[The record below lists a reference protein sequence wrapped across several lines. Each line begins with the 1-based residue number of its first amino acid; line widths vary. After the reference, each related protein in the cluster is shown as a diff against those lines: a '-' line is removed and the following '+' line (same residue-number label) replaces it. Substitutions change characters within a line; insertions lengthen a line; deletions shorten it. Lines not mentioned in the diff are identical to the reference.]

1 MDNIFTT
8 FKPLLVTIMSVIMA
22 YLAPVSSMVYV
33 IFLLFLANCVAG
45 IVSGMVVDKER
56 FNVKKF
62 FHCLLETTV
71 FFILVIL
78 VYVLGDLMEKPVA
91 AIQCITGI
99 VYSVLYFYS
108 VNIFRNL
115 VKLIPDSRTLKFLYY
130 VLSFEILKKL
140 PFLKKFEENEKEV
153 EKQLQED
160 SDNG

>member
-1 MDNIFTT
+1 
-8 FKPLLVTIMSVIMA
+8 
-22 YLAPVSSMVYV
+22 
-33 IFLLFLANCVAG
+33 
-45 IVSGMVVDKER
+45 
-56 FNVKKF
+56 
-62 FHCLLETTV
+62 
-71 FFILVIL
+71 
-78 VYVLGDLMEKPVA
+78 MEKPVA

-115 VKLIPDSRTLKFLYY
+115 AKLIPDSRTLKFLYY